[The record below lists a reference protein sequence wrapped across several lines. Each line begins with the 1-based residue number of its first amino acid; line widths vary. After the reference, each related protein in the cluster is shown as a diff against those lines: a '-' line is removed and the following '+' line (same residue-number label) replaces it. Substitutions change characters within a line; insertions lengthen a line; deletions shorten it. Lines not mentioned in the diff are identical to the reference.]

1 MKKVYV
7 FIIVLLCTAA
17 LVAQENRLLKVNNDT
32 KLIEAVYYHENGEVQ
47 QKGTYTIEGK
57 LHGNWYSYDVNGKK
71 IAAAKYENGSK
82 VGKWFF
88 WTDDVLKEVDYNTNA
103 IVSVVEWSNDKVLVA
118 KN

>member
-88 WTDDVLKEVDYNTNA
+88 WTDDVLKEVDFHEGA
-103 IVSVVEWSNDKVLVA
+103 LASVSEWSESKTIIASN
-118 KN
+118 